1 MLVKE
6 MIKELQKCNSNDI
19 VEIYFRSKV
28 VKIDSEYQ
36 LWSPKITKDSGWN
49 GLVTIELEK
58 LMGY

>member
-1 MLVKE
+1 MLVKK
-6 MIKELQKCNSNDI
+6 MIEELQKCNPEDMI
-19 VEIYFRSKV
+19 EVYFKNNV

-36 LWSPKITKDSGWN
+36 MWSPKITKDNGWN